1 MKRMIGKLFILSVT
15 ALVIKYL
22 VFTPIDH
29 NDPNDAIVRTI
40 EAFLA
45 LIASVVFAIWY
56 DLRSSR
62 RKRDEQFLENLKYRE
77 KQSQLN
83 GGSSSSAIVM
93 TVVAAVC
100 IGGMVFFVVVV
111 GPAITA
117 FIAIPGVTVAILT
130 TAALLRRVS
139 R

>member
-1 MKRMIGKLFILSVT
+1 MIIFRVTAALVSLYYLIFLFPYLSVVST
-15 ALVIKYL
+15 E
-22 VFTPIDH
+22 
-29 NDPNDAIVRTI
+29 AIVFVYFVVIST
-40 EAFLA
+40 LA
-45 LIASVVFAIWY
+45 ILIY
-56 DLRSSR
+56 
-62 RKRDEQFLENLKYRE
+62 KRCKGEFSTNKRPDNSLHNKYNN
-77 KQSQLN
+77 SIN
-83 GGSSSSAIVM
+83 DCSYSSAIVV

-117 FIAIPGVTVAILT
+117 FIAIPGVTGAILI